1 MSKED
6 PLKDLLEELAE
17 QRSIDFRGYKRTTL
31 ERRFRKRMFQL
42 NIGDYHSY
50 GEYIRSHPE
59 ETNELLNTILI
70 NVTEF
75 FRDPP
80 AWEVLRTEILSPIL
94 KRLKPGSSF
103 RVWSAGCA
111 SGEEP
116 YSAAMILADY
126 FGPRLAEYDVKIY
139 ATDIDDE
146 ELNTARRGEYGVEAV
161 RRVRA
166 EWRQK
171 YFYGKGTYRVNRDV
185 RKLVIFGKSNLALN
199 APISHVDLLICR
211 NVLIYFDS
219 TLQKHI
225 LSRMHYALEPGGIL
239 FLGRSESQLANST
252 QFQRLN
258 ARWRIFRRLTV
269 PAEVDLDSQAADSAD
284 DRPATRPPND
294 EIDRLRSQ
302 QRYLLESLRAGVL
315 ILSADN
321 VITQHNSAIL
331 SAYGLTVNNLIGKR
345 LHDTDI
351 LIRTPEIISHLQAT
365 QVNNETVR
373 FQTRVR
379 VGHDERVLDIVVRP
393 VTSESGHRTGT
404 LIYCEDAS
412 TQEKL
417 QTTIEELESTT
428 EELQSANE
436 ELETT
441 NEELQS
447 TNEELETT
455 NEELQSTNEELET
468 TNEELQSLNEELETT
483 NQELEERT
491 KELDQLNSTYTQTL
505 EKIRL
510 PVMLVSD
517 EGRIEFWNTTA
528 LRLFGFR
535 TRPPELQ
542 LEQLP
547 VPESLRNTIIR
558 RHRAVAAKREPM
570 IARNLPMGRGSS
582 TVDIHF
588 TVIPREKGTNVLL
601 MFEPRD
607 GSDERQPA
615 PSGSQRRKEN
625 HRRNNG

>member
-1 MSKED
+1 
-6 PLKDLLEELAE
+6 LLEELAE

-42 NIGDYHSY
+42 NIGDYQAY

-111 SGEEP
+111 SGEEA
-116 YSAAMILADY
+116 YSIAMILADY
-126 FGPRLAEYDVKIY
+126 FGPRLPEYDVKIY

-146 ELNTARRGEYGVEAV
+146 ELNTARRGEYNAEAV

-166 EWRQK
+166 EWREK
-171 YFYGKGTYRVNRDV
+171 YFYGKGPYRVNRDV
-185 RKLVIFGKSNLALN
+185 RKLVIFGKSNLAQN

-211 NVLIYFDS
+211 NVLIYFDA

-239 FLGRSESQLANST
+239 FLGRSESQLSNSN
-252 QFQRLN
+252 QFQRLDS
-258 ARWRIFRRLTV
+258 RWRIFRRLTI
-269 PAEVDLDSQAADSAD
+269 PAEIEMRSQAAMSGTD
-284 DRPATRPPND
+284 DGPANRPAH
-294 EIDRLRSQ
+294 EEVEKLRAQ
-302 QRYLLESLRAGVL
+302 QRYLLESLRAGVIVL
-315 ILSADN
+315 GPDD

-331 SAYGLTVNNLIGKR
+331 NAYGLTVNNLIGKR

-351 LIRTPEIISHLQAT
+351 LLRTPEIISHLQAS
-365 QVNNETVR
+365 QVNNETAR

-379 VGHDERVLDIVVRP
+379 VGRDERVLDIVVRP
-393 VTSESGHRTGT
+393 VTNESGHRTGT

-491 KELDQLNSTYTQTL
+491 KELDQANSIYTQTL

-517 EGRIEFWNTTA
+517 EGRIEFWNATA

-535 TRPPELQ
+535 TKPPELQ

-547 VPESLRNTIIR
+547 VPETLRNTIIR
-558 RHRAVAAKREPM
+558 RHRAVATKREPM
-570 IARNLPMGRGSS
+570 IARNLPMGRGSA

-588 TVIPREKGTNVLL
+588 SVIPREKGTNVLL

-615 PSGSQRRKEN
+615 PTGSQRRKEN
-625 HRRNNG
+625 HRRNNE